1 MLEVRYEA
9 GRFGRGYKNR
19 PKSAASIRVVPL
31 AGPIADAIARQ
42 FPARCPPNTLVFTG
56 SGGGNGVPAGTRTA
70 LSRDN
75 LHRAYH
81 TAVARVTDPAA
92 TLTYTPRRVLRA
104 LREAE
109 PGQTPETLRT
119 RLAGRQPTLR
129 TVRKALHELEA
140 AGLAA
145 RSGDSEAARWLATDP
160 SRRAFFDGLEL
171 RGPHDLRHTF
181 STWLEDAGIPAR
193 VIDELM
199 GHTGG
204 RRGEHNGSVIGLRY
218 RWTTPEMQIR
228 VVAAIEERLTVSLA
242 VAARGLPIAQ
252 GRSLNSN
259 GNQSSLSV

>member
-1 MLEVRYEA
+1 M
-9 GRFGRGYKNR
+9 
-19 PKSAASIRVVPL
+19 
-31 AGPIADAIARQ
+31 
-42 FPARCPPNTLVFTG
+42 
-56 SGGGNGVPAGTRTA
+56 
-70 LSRDN
+70 
-75 LHRAYH
+75 
-81 TAVARVTDPAA
+81 
-92 TLTYTPRRVLRA
+92 
-104 LREAE
+104 
-109 PGQTPETLRT
+109 
-119 RLAGRQPTLR
+119 
-129 TVRKALHELEA
+129 
-140 AGLAA
+140 AA